1 MDIRPVADIKKVTD
15 IQVGKKELPPILPT
29 LEEEYAEWLTPS
41 PKEEFGEW
49 LTVPPEEGLPAE
61 KEIFVPPVFAYVP
74 KKKKKMTLRKMQ
86 FSWQSLSLFIGGVVI
101 VYGISAGF
109 VLWSAKGVIEQKG
122 ELGFQSI
129 EKAKD
134 ALIDEN
140 YDVSLKEFEK
150 AEQLLEEARNAIPLW
165 TEPVMIITG
174 NIPGLTEGASAE
186 SVLDAGIAIARSGP
200 DFVQIVGGLHRAK
213 QEVKVGQ
220 EFSLLAFFEDAKV
233 PLARAQTQLQLAHL
247 SLEKVRLED
256 IPEEKQKNF
265 RLAKEALPAL
275 LGMIETFG
283 SHEAVIQELLGA
295 HGPRKYLFLLENNQE
310 LRATGGF
317 IGTYALL
324 EMSDGTVKNFFV
336 DGIFNPDGQ
345 LRENIVP
352 PKPLQKVSA
361 GWSLHDSNWFPDFPT
376 SAEKA
381 IFFYEKTGGPTV
393 DGVMTITPTVML
405 KLLEITGPIELPE
418 YDITVTHEN
427 FFPVIQTEVEVNYDK
442 KENKPK
448 QVLADLSQILFDK
461 LLEVRD
467 EKTLL
472 AIAEIMIESLNE
484 KHMLLY
490 VRDERVE
497 NIIKSAG
504 WSGEMKA
511 TDKDYLSVVHSNI
524 NGYKTDGVVDDDIQH
539 KVEIKEDGSVIDT
552 VRITRTHNGGK
563 TSYDWWNRV
572 NANYMRVYVP
582 LGSILVSAK
591 GHTYEFPES
600 PLDYDALGFKRDAT
614 VETIEKTEKIDE
626 ESGTRVS
633 VESNK
638 TVFGNWVYV
647 SPGEKV
653 TVEYVYKLPFA
664 VTPGKGE
671 LGASSYSLLYQKQA
685 GTMGT
690 RLESDIV
697 YPKAWEPIWQTG
709 KNLVPYEHTFRVSDT
724 LTTDLFLGMTFD
736 DAP

>member
-1 MDIRPVADIKKVTD
+1 MDIRPGTQTKKVTD
-15 IQVGKKELPPILPT
+15 IQVAKKELPSVLLT
-29 LEEEYAEWLTPS
+29 LEEEY
-41 PKEEFGEW
+41 GEW
-49 LTVPPEEGLPAE
+49 LTVPPEEEMSSE
-61 KEIFVPPVFAYVP
+61 KEVFVPPVFEYVP
-74 KKKKKMTLRKMQ
+74 KKKKKLSLERMD
-86 FSWQSLSLFIGGVVI
+86 FSWKKASIFLGGIILVYI
-101 VYGISAGF
+101 VSAAI
-109 VLWSAKGVIEQKG
+109 VLWTAKDTIEQKG

-134 ALIDEN
+134 ALVEEK
-140 YDVSLKEFEK
+140 YDLS
-150 AEQLLEEARNAIPLW
+150 LEEFKNAEKLLGEARAAIPFW
-165 TEPVMIITG
+165 TAPVMFVTG
-174 NIPGLTEGASAE
+174 HIPGLTEGASAE

-200 DFVQIVGGLHRAK
+200 DFVQIVGGLERAK
-213 QEVKVGQ
+213 QEVKVGR
-220 EFSLLAFFEDAKV
+220 EFSLLAFFDEAKM
-233 PLARAQTQLQLAHL
+233 PLARAQSQLELAKL

-265 RLAKEALPAL
+265 RLAKEALPVL

-295 HGPRKYLFLLENNQE
+295 HGPRKYLFLLENNHE

-324 EMSDGTVKNFFV
+324 EMNDGTVKNFFV

-352 PKPLQKVSA
+352 PKPLQKISA

-427 FFPVIQTEVEVNYDK
+427 FFPAIQTEVEVNYDK
-442 KENKPK
+442 EENKPK
-448 QVLADLSQILFDK
+448 QVLADLSQILFAR
-461 LLEVRD
+461 LLETRD

-497 NIIKSAG
+497 NIVRNAG
-504 WSGEMKA
+504 WSGEIKS

-524 NGYKTDGVVDDDIQH
+524 NGYKTDGVLDDSIEH
-539 KVEIKEDGSVIDT
+539 KVEIKDDGRVIDT

-563 TSYDWWNRV
+563 TLYDWWNRV

-582 LGSILVSAK
+582 FGSKLISAK

-614 VETIEKTEKIDE
+614 VEAIEKTEQIDE

-633 VESNK
+633 EESGK

-653 TVEYVYKLPFA
+653 TVEYVYELPFR
-664 VTPGKGE
+664 VTPGRGE
-671 LGASSYSLLYQKQA
+671 IGASSYSMLYQKQA
-685 GTMGT
+685 GTIGT
-690 RLESDIV
+690 KIESEIV
-697 YPKAWEPIWQTG
+697 YPKAWKPIWQTG
-709 KNLVPYEHTFRVSDT
+709 QNLVPYEHTFRVSDT